1 MVIAKQYNMA
11 SLESI
16 KACQQR
22 KEVINM
28 TTKRKNVILKE
39 LKIMAINGL
48 IGLGFI
54 GIFALGLWLESQ
66 RYVNFW

>member
-1 MVIAKQYNMA
+1 MA

-22 KEVINM
+22 KEVTNM
-28 TTKRKNVILKE
+28 TTKRKNAIFREIKT
-39 LKIMAINGL
+39 MAINGL
-48 IGLGFI
+48 VGLGFI
-54 GIFALGLWLESQ
+54 SIFAFGLWLESQ